1 MVSFVTSTL
10 NKIYPVLETL
20 GSFLH
25 YQIPENWYEPI
36 DPSPMLL
43 PLHRCYCPSTDV
55 IAPPPMLLT
64 PHRCYCP
71 SAQYVTI
78 LALLPFLMVAQH
90 ESGTR
95 TVPKKY
101 KKLKFIQSM
110 QDKRNYI
117 HRYQSW
123 YLVCCLGKRWACSQW
138 SFQIC

>member
-1 MVSFVTSTL
+1 MLLPLTSV
-10 NKIYPVLETL
+10 IAP
-20 GSFLH
+20 
-25 YQIPENWYEPI
+25 P
-36 DPSPMLL
+36 PMLL
-43 PLHRCYCPSTDV
+43 PLHRCYCFSTDV

-101 KKLKFIQSM
+101 KKTKVYSV
-110 QDKRNYI
+110 NA
-117 HRYQSW
+117 
-123 YLVCCLGKRWACSQW
+123 G
-138 SFQIC
+138 